1 MLNSA
6 AIDPTFHGTGA
17 MPLPEIPA
25 AAAPQAP
32 FGSSSATGP
41 TPNQGYEA
49 QALQQL
55 GVAVKQLEA
64 LVPLVGASSEL
75 GQVVLKALPQ
85 LAKFSPPGAVTPA
98 GERNVLEGAMMQ
110 NQRQAPLLAML
121 RQRMAGAEG
130 GGAQP
135 PGGGGGGGMPMPGA
149 QPRM

>member
-1 MLNSA
+1 MPDPMNPSA
-6 AIDPTFHGTGA
+6 GA
-17 MPLPEIPA
+17 SA
-25 AAAPQAP
+25 QAP

-55 GVAVKQLEA
+55 GVIVKQLEK
-64 LVPLVGASSEL
+64 LVPMTGANSEL
-75 GQVVLKALPQ
+75 GQVVLKTLTQ

-110 NQRQAPLLAML
+110 NARQAPLLAML
-121 RQRMAGAEG
+121 RQQMGQGGAG
-130 GGAQP
+130 GGAP
-135 PGGGGGGGMPMPGA
+135 PGAGGGMPPGGA

>member
-1 MLNSA
+1 MP
-6 AIDPTFHGTGA
+6 DPST
-17 MPLPEIPA
+17 PA
-25 AAAPQAP
+25 AAAPKEAP

-55 GVAVKQLEA
+55 GVAVKQLEK
-64 LVPLVGASSEL
+64 LVPLVGANSEL
-75 GQVVLKALPQ
+75 GQTILKALPQ

-110 NQRQAPLLAML
+110 NQRQAPLLEML
-121 RQRMAGAEG
+121 RQRMAGAGGG
-130 GGAQP
+130 GGA
-135 PGGGGGGGMPMPGA
+135 PGGAMPGGGGGGMPIPGA